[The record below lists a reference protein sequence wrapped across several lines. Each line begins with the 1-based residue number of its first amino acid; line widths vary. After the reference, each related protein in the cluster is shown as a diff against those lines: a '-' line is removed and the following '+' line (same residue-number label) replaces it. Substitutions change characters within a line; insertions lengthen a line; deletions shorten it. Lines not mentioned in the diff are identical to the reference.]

1 VSHLEVILEDE
12 SNLSVIDSL
21 TFGVGPDRKSDAYAC
36 KYASWTAILQCLIEQ
51 VEITVEKSLSRGQTV
66 DSTLSRVVRHVVNK
80 ATSKRRSYHVN
91 VLEPCSVALVNH
103 LTRIM
108 QKMSPF
114 RSQIQL
120 YNDYAMTLKFV
131 LENGE
136 YTLCLGPDDL
146 ERAMIPLAGIILKN
160 IDTSMSDNTI
170 SSFLVKDLSLLR
182 LLLSRFKY
190 DMEANLSDVL
200 QEILV
205 KFGEEEHARVWTARI
220 SNEVV
225 GLCVDYMIHCGG
237 DDRVHLSQI
246 VKKYHHFC
254 MLLLRDGNP
263 EGREA
268 SLSFFRIALRLE
280 LVESS
285 DVMNLIDWYQ
295 GLDLDL
301 SW

>member
-1 VSHLEVILEDE
+1 MSHLETILENE
-12 SNLSVIDSL
+12 WNLIVIDSL

-51 VEITVEKSLSRGQTV
+51 VESTVEKSLSRGQNV
-66 DSTLSRVVRHVVNK
+66 DSTLSRVVRNVVNK
-80 ATSKRRSYHVN
+80 ATSKRRTYHAN
-91 VLEPCSVALVNH
+91 VLEPCSVTLVNH
-103 LTRIM
+103 LATIM
-108 QKMSPF
+108 QRMSPF

-120 YNDYAMTLKFV
+120 YNDYAMALKFV

-136 YTLCLGPDDL
+136 YTLCLGQNDL

-160 IDTSMSDNTI
+160 IEASKSDNTI
-170 SSFLVKDLSLLR
+170 SSFIVKDLSLLR
-182 LLLSRFKY
+182 LLLSRFRY
-190 DMEANLSDVL
+190 DMEANLAVIL

-225 GLCVDYMIHCGG
+225 GLCVDYMIHCRG
-237 DDRVHLSQI
+237 DDRVHLCQI

-268 SLSFFRIALRLE
+268 SLNFFRITLRLE
-280 LVESS
+280 LLEDS
-285 DVMNLIDWYQ
+285 DVISLIDWYQ

>member
-1 VSHLEVILEDE
+1 MSHLETILENE
-12 SNLSVIDSL
+12 WNLIVIDSL

-51 VEITVEKSLSRGQTV
+51 VESTVEKSLSRGQNV
-66 DSTLSRVVRHVVNK
+66 DSTLSRVVRNVVNK
-80 ATSKRRSYHVN
+80 ATSKRRTYHAN
-91 VLEPCSVALVNH
+91 VLEPCSVTLVNH
-103 LTRIM
+103 LASIM
-108 QKMSPF
+108 QRMSPF

-120 YNDYAMTLKFV
+120 YNDYAMALKFV

-136 YTLCLGPDDL
+136 YTLCLGENDL

-160 IDTSMSDNTI
+160 IEASKSDNTI
-170 SSFLVKDLSLLR
+170 SSFIVKDLSLLR
-182 LLLSRFKY
+182 LLLSRFRY
-190 DMEANLSDVL
+190 DMEANLAVIL

-225 GLCVDYMIHCGG
+225 GLCVDYMIHCRG
-237 DDRVHLSQI
+237 DDRVHLCQI

-268 SLSFFRIALRLE
+268 SLNFFRLALRLE
-280 LVESS
+280 LLEDS
-285 DVMNLIDWYQ
+285 DVINLIDWYQ